1 VGEVALVDSA
11 EPLADL
17 DAFIDL
23 HQKRWGVD
31 GLFPDTPGGEQS
43 RVFFRRL
50 FELFG
55 TGDAL
60 RLSFLTVGERRIA
73 AGVSF
78 ETPDAVLYYNAG
90 VDPDARELSP
100 GVIMVERYVRRA
112 LAEGKRRMDFLRG
125 DEPYKYEWGAVD
137 EPIQRV
143 LVRRT
148 EGR

>member
-1 VGEVALVDSA
+1 
-11 EPLADL
+11 
-17 DAFIDL
+17 
-23 HQKRWGVD
+23 
-31 GLFPDTPGGEQS
+31 
-43 RVFFRRL
+43 VFFGRL

-55 TGDAL
+55 ADVAL
-60 RLSFLTVGERRIA
+60 KLAFLTVGDRRIA
-73 AGVSF
+73 AGISF

-100 GVIMVERYVRRA
+100 GVLMVERYVRRA
-112 LAEGKRRMDFLRG
+112 LERGIRTLDFLRG

-137 EPIQRV
+137 HPIQRL